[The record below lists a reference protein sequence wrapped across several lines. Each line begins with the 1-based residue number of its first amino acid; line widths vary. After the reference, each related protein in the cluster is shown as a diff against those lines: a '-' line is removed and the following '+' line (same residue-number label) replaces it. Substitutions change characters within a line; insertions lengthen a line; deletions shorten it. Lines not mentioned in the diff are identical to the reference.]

1 MQLNMSQFQTGQTPA
16 CLMLQTRN
24 ERKVRLLIKPSGC
37 LRSSLLLL
45 VLLFTTTGVCAC
57 AQNATLP
64 PTTKPDGDGAQ
75 ARALE
80 AVAHQGS
87 PAIEA
92 NGVIFSRTE
101 GGAVRSEPTRSRAG
115 IVADDVALE
124 AELRGRMA
132 SDPTMTARDVD
143 IDVDKGVV
151 RLCGSVPDSTHAA
164 RLVDMALELP
174 GVRAVESSLAWVS
187 RSDAAPLDRSPVAPR
202 TTPAPRAAR

>member
-1 MQLNMSQFQTGQTPA
+1 MQPNMSQFQTGQSPA
-16 CLMLQTRN
+16 CLMLQTGN

-37 LRSSLLLL
+37 HRSSLLLL
-45 VLLFTTTGVCAC
+45 ILLFTTTCVSAC
-57 AQNATLP
+57 AQNAALP
-64 PTTKPDGDGAQ
+64 PTTKPDGAQ

-92 NGVIFSRTE
+92 GGVIFSRTE
-101 GGAVRSEPTRSRAG
+101 GGAVRGEPVPSRSG
-115 IVADDVALE
+115 VAPDDVALE
-124 AELRGRMA
+124 AELRGRVA
-132 SDPTMTARDVD
+132 SDPNMAARDVD

-164 RLVDMALELP
+164 RLVDMALAMP

-187 RSDAAPLDRSPVAPR
+187 RSDAASLDRSPVAPQ
-202 TTPAPRAAR
+202 TAPAPRAAR